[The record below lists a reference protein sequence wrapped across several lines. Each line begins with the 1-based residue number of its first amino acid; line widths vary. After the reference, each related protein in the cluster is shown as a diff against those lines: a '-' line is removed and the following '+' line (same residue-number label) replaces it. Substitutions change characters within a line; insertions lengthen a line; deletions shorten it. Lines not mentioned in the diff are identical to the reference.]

1 MSQSTGRQL
10 LLEKIERYG
19 VTGAYDPQLT
29 LRAAEAKTQEETRAA
44 TGSSTEKAADSAPK
58 TKTELIALLQEVGRD
73 QSMVQRTSLDLIRK
87 LGSQEKQTLSGV
99 LDEVRKLDLPQPV
112 LEQRGIKEAE
122 MHALLEPYSSDEEV
136 MKAMAECDSK
146 SGLGSMERVKT
157 IKFKVLVDIH
167 EFMALKLR
175 KVVEEVQQLPEVDKG
190 GLTPRLMEV
199 AAEVVVGIQVEK
211 RFKIKNEDIELAI
224 EVNEERLANHDR
236 FRKVQEELQELME
249 GMMNSIKPAEKHQE
263 EREEFLGKLQRVA
276 KIQRGTKQFM
286 ENARRDLEAGTATYQ
301 ETYLKLVE
309 LTDQFP
315 GNDVDLIELRMK
327 YDMNYKGT
335 NAEIDKAWNDN
346 RLDFQSFMTSLMFS
360 QGNPNGPLFPPPPVP
375 PSTLTADALVEMQ
388 EEMLS
393 ALKRH
398 IERILEVP
406 ERSEWKPDLALAL
419 IQGLA
424 SADFEGKT
432 GTTAEDMTIA
442 SFACMRELQSNQR
455 FIQASMEQQQILQS
469 IPEILHKADGKC
481 VVQ

>member
-1 MSQSTGRQL
+1 
-10 LLEKIERYG
+10 
-19 VTGAYDPQLT
+19 
-29 LRAAEAKTQEETRAA
+29 
-44 TGSSTEKAADSAPK
+44 
-58 TKTELIALLQEVGRD
+58 
-73 QSMVQRTSLDLIRK
+73 MVQRTSLDLIRK

-167 EFMALKLR
+167 EFMSLKLR

-263 EREEFLGKLQRVA
+263 EREEFLSKLKRVSM
-276 KIQRGTKQFM
+276 IQRGTKQFM
-286 ENARRDLEAGTATYQ
+286 ETARRELQNGTATYH

-309 LTDQFP
+309 LTDKFP
-315 GNDVDLIELRMK
+315 GNDVDLIELRLK

-335 NAEIDKAWNDN
+335 NAEIDQAWNEN

-360 QGNPNGPLFPPPPVP
+360 QGNPSGPLFPPPPVP
-375 PSTLTADALVEMQ
+375 PSTLSADALVEMQ
-388 EEMLS
+388 EGML
-393 ALKRH
+393 AKLKQH

-424 SADFEGKT
+424 SADFEATT

-442 SFACMRELQSNQR
+442 SFDRMRELQSNQR

-469 IPEILHKADGKC
+469 IPEILHKTDGKC
-481 VVQ
+481 AVQ